1 MGLDKKARKS
11 ISEVEEKV
19 YKRLTALNLDK
30 KIRMEVDMLDYNV
43 KIRNKD

>member
-19 YKRLTALNLDK
+19 HKRLAALNLDK
-30 KIRMEVDMLDYNV
+30 K
-43 KIRNKD
+43 NKDGGRYVRL